1 MPQYGEFSD
10 LSSYKFAQ
18 SHIASRSSLYFFSVF
33 YFVLLGMPHL
43 VSTHLLTFNWQ
54 HCKSYWKNIYIYK
67 YQMQNVPQLEVF
79 LLLNGWFI
87 NWRGR
92 ERDKVSVHKSNP
104 LNPLVT
110 EQKKKLFSWILLYCH
125 HFLQELSCQTARLE
139 SGYNR
144 YYLKRVFKEDIW

>member
-54 HCKSYWKNIYIYK
+54 HCKSYWTNIYIYK

-92 ERDKVSVHKSNP
+92 ERDKVSIHKNNP
-104 LNPLVT
+104 LTLLVT
-110 EQKKKLFSWILLYCH
+110 EQKNCLAEYFCFAIISFKSWVAK
-125 HFLQELSCQTARLE
+125 QQGLSQ
-139 SGYNR
+139 GII
-144 YYLKRVFKEDIW
+144 DII